1 MDTIIS
7 ANEDILYIVKNISLE
22 EDDSVKQDK
31 LYLLLDKMQRENK
44 NGE

>member
-22 EDDSVKQDK
+22 EDGSVKQDK

-44 NGE
+44 ND